1 MLISDWSSDVCSSDP
16 PLCGIANVA
25 SVIDR
30 EGLDAGTAGKFVEIR
45 RDRHIF
51 EETADRARSVEGSLR
66 APQHLDP
73 GEVIWQEVDGEAP
86 AFGISRARSYWCLVD
101 VNADARARTE
111 RRNAT
116 QGDPRLARSSEV
128 VELRSEEPPSEL
140 QS

>member
-1 MLISDWSSDVCSSDP
+1 MRQACGDGEPVFDQRYIDP

-86 AFGISRARSYWCLVD
+86 DRKSTRLNSSHYCAYRMPSSACKKKILNYR
-101 VNADARARTE
+101 RTK
-111 RRNAT
+111 N
-116 QGDPRLARSSEV
+116 
-128 VELRSEEPPSEL
+128 
-140 QS
+140 

>member
-73 GEVIWQEVDGEAP
+73 GEVIWKDRRSAAVGKSVFVRVAP
-86 AFGISRARSYWCLVD
+86 CG
-101 VNADARARTE
+101 
-111 RRNAT
+111 RR
-116 QGDPRLARSSEV
+116 V
-128 VELRSEEPPSEL
+128 I
-140 QS
+140 